1 MVVVVNAATAKKV
14 NNNII
19 IASITSCTFI
29 DNVAENG
36 GAILSDGNMTVTNCI
51 FINNTAEYGGAIFNG
66 LHIKAAAP
74 VKAKAVALL
83 DTLSSSSTDNGP
95 CLTIRKSS
103 FVDNNAINGDGGVIA
118 TTGDANIN
126 FSRIIGNSAINGS
139 SIYNPGDLMDASLN
153 WWGSNMDPSSNVTV
167 KPWLILKMIANPN
180 IIKMVLHKLQ
190 QSYCTIQMVCIMT
203 PTIGKLP
210 EGIPVTFTGSDGT
223 FNPTSGI
230 LMDGQAKSLFTANAN
245 GKTSISTTIDNQT
258 VTISITLDLQTITSN
273 SNNPTTSTKSH
284 IKTILMQHTGTHPR
298 INFSN
303 TNSYWWYNIP

>member
-1 MVVVVNAATAKKV
+1 VYH
-14 NNNII
+14 
-19 IASITSCTFI
+19 
-29 DNVAENG
+29 D
-36 GAILSDGNMTVTNCI
+36 
-51 FINNTAEYGGAIFNG
+51 
-66 LHIKAAAP
+66 
-74 VKAKAVALL
+74 
-83 DTLSSSSTDNGP
+83 
-95 CLTIRKSS
+95 
-103 FVDNNAINGDGGVIA
+103 
-118 TTGDANIN
+118 
-126 FSRIIGNSAINGS
+126 
-139 SIYNPGDLMDASLN
+139 
-153 WWGSNMDPSSNVTV
+153 
-167 KPWLILKMIANPN
+167 
-180 IIKMVLHKLQ
+180 
-190 QSYCTIQMVCIMT
+190 